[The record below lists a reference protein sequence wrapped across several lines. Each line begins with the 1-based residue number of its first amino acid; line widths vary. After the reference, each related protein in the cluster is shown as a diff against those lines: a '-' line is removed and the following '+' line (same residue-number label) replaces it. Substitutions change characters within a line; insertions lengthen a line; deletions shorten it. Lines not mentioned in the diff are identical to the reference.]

1 MANINAAFGFS
12 RNRDIE
18 TAVKEASIQ
27 IRSKVSFSKIELCL
41 ILFTASQ
48 EKVKNLAYEIK
59 RVLNP
64 NTVVGYHCSLLIVDR
79 NIYEYGLTVI
89 AFSGM
94 KIVSGMAPVTAEA
107 EDSERFIWRMLRGTK
122 YRRKSFCLF
131 FSALNYD
138 SARSFSSGI
147 ERGLGRNFPFLNVF
161 SCRELSNPF
170 IVYNENIFSDV
181 SAGIVLFDDVRIYLD
196 VKSGFSPLGKGWE
209 ATSFKNNIV
218 KEIGNKPAVDFYR
231 HYFGE
236 KAVSSND
243 YFTRISRRYPLG
255 FKTKG
260 ALRYSIAMPLSVTDK
275 GELVFLKNIPSD
287 ELKLMISTKEALI
300 NTLKE
305 SAENLKKNNPAS
317 KIALLFDSFFR
328 YKFFGRGYSRQLVSA
343 KEVLGNIPLVGGV
356 SFYSLGVESLDKLEL
371 GHSIF
376 EHSYSL
382 LGVGGR

>member
-1 MANINAAFGFS
+1 MAKIYTAFGFS
-12 RNRDIE
+12 RNRNIE

-27 IRSKVSFSKIELCL
+27 IRSKVSFSKIEFCL
-41 ILFTASQ
+41 ILFTAPR

-59 RVLNP
+59 QVLNP
-64 NTVVGYHCSLLIVDR
+64 KVVIGYHCPLLIVDR
-79 NIYEYGLTVI
+79 NVYEYGLTVI

-94 KIVSGMAPVTAEA
+94 EIVSGMAPVTAQS
-107 EDSERFIWRMLRGTK
+107 EDSERFIWRMLRETK
-122 YRRKSFCLF
+122 GRRISFCLF
-131 FSALNYD
+131 FSALDYD
-138 SARSFSSGI
+138 SAGSFSSGI
-147 ERGLGRNFPFLNVF
+147 ERSLGKNFPFLNIF

-170 IVYNENIFSDV
+170 IVYNENIFSSA
-181 SAGIVLFDDVRIYLD
+181 SAGIILFDDTRIYLD
-196 VKSGFSPLGKGWE
+196 VKSGFSPLGKGGR
-209 ATSFKNNIV
+209 ATSFENNIV
-218 KEIGNKPAVDFYR
+218 KEIDNKPAVDFYR

-236 KAVSSND
+236 KAVSSDN
-243 YFTRISRRYPLG
+243 YFARVSRRYPLG

-260 ALRYSIAMPLSVTDK
+260 FLSYRIAMPLSVTDK

-287 ELKLMISTKEALI
+287 ELKLMIFTRDSLQ

-305 SAENLKKNNPAS
+305 SAENLKRDNPVS

-328 YKFFGRGYSRQLVSA
+328 YKFFDRGYPRQLASA
-343 KEVLGNIPLVGGV
+343 KEVLGDIPLVGGV

-382 LGVGGR
+382 LGVGGS